1 MKCKYCGSDL
11 IDGTNFCVKCGNRN
25 DEESQPSDRQKK
37 TRDRA
42 NNKPVVVTISI
53 ITVIVLIAVIALI
66 ILCLPPSKR
75 KIGLDALEYANIDGA
90 YTVSDIVVSKANQ
103 DNGFLADV
111 HIEAVNKDN
120 NDIDQIQLYIN
131 YTRNG
136 LKYDKNLSGE
146 VEASVYPNHNPTE
159 KDVFPLPEILLEIK
173 ETSESSKSSAPED
186 GITIDID
193 YEHIVVSE
201 KTAEVP
207 ITIGADYANAN
218 GESTITVQYTYEGDY
233 VWSGENAVTVDL
245 QPKTSIP
252 EELIKDDIKNNTFL
266 YNGFISE
273 ELDGS
278 YMTSAATSVQYGDL
292 CNKAEVKTEFSW
304 QNDAVK
310 LTGNL
315 LLLYDYKDDRWV
327 FSDGQIDTDSVN
339 AEWSYGLDEELL
351 VEQLPEIIANHCT
364 ENSDI
369 SNIEIVNVDPQGGKT
384 IVTVNYNSVQKPFL
398 FNNIIE
404 LDYNA
409 TVLQGYQV
417 GEVREISSD
426 YAGINGDFD
435 EDVSV
440 NYSTNLAGTTPSGM
454 SQSGTAT
461 VHLHINENG
470 EAYLSGK
477 IGTIPLDNSGTIEYP
492 TGTLTLTTCEKEVNV
507 DYVLIFK
514 CNADIFYKITPTL
527 TYCDGKLSGNI
538 YCKSVAVGVDDFSID
553 IQ

>member
-11 IDGTNFCVKCGNRN
+11 IDGTNFCVKCGKRN
-25 DEESQPSDRQKK
+25 DEEIQPGDRQKK
-37 TRDRA
+37 TRGRA

-53 ITVIVLIAVIALI
+53 ITVIILIAVMALI

-146 VEASVYPNHNPTE
+146 VESSVYPNHNPTE
-159 KDVFPLPEILLEIK
+159 KDIFPLPDILLEIK
-173 ETSESSKSSAPED
+173 ESSESSKSSAPEE

-218 GESTITVQYTYEGDY
+218 GESTITVQYMYEGDY
-233 VWSGENAVTVDL
+233 IWSGENAVTVDL
-245 QPKTSIP
+245 QPKTSVP
-252 EELIKDDIKNNTFL
+252 EELIKDDIKNNTFI

-273 ELDGS
+273 ELDGA
-278 YMTSAATSVQYGDL
+278 YMVPAATSVQYGDL

-304 QNDAVK
+304 QNDAVE

-327 FSDGQIDTDSVN
+327 FSGGQIDTDNVN
-339 AEWSYGLDEELL
+339 AEWFYGLDEELL

-364 ENSDI
+364 ENNGI
-369 SNIEIVNVDPQGGKT
+369 SNIEIVNTDPQGGKT
-384 IVTVNYNSVQKPFL
+384 IVTVDYNSVQKPFL
-398 FNNIIE
+398 FKNIIE

-409 TVLQGYQV
+409 TVLQGYQL

-426 YAGINGDFD
+426 YVGINGDFD

-470 EAYLSGK
+470 EAYISGR

-492 TGTLTLTTCEKEVNV
+492 NGALTLTTCEKEVNV

-514 CNADIFYKITPTL
+514 CNADIFYKITPSL
-527 TYCDGKLSGNI
+527 TYSDGKLSGNI
-538 YCKSVAVGVDDFSID
+538 YCKSVAIGVDDFSID

>member
-25 DEESQPSDRQKK
+25 DEEIQPSDRQKK

-42 NNKPVVVTISI
+42 NNKPVVATISI

-173 ETSESSKSSAPED
+173 ESSESSKSSAPED

-218 GESTITVQYTYEGDY
+218 GESTITVQYTYEGNY
-233 VWSGENAVTVDL
+233 VWSGENTVTVDL
-245 QPKTSIP
+245 QPKTSVP
-252 EELIKDDIKNNTFL
+252 EELIKDDIKNNSFL

-278 YMTSAATSVQYGDL
+278 YMTSAATSVQYGD
-292 CNKAEVKTEFSW
+292 
-304 QNDAVK
+304 
-310 LTGNL
+310 
-315 LLLYDYKDDRWV
+315 
-327 FSDGQIDTDSVN
+327 
-339 AEWSYGLDEELL
+339 
-351 VEQLPEIIANHCT
+351 
-364 ENSDI
+364 
-369 SNIEIVNVDPQGGKT
+369 
-384 IVTVNYNSVQKPFL
+384 
-398 FNNIIE
+398 
-404 LDYNA
+404 
-409 TVLQGYQV
+409 
-417 GEVREISSD
+417 
-426 YAGINGDFD
+426 FD

-454 SQSGTAT
+454 SPSGTAT

-470 EAYLSGK
+470 EAHLSGK
-477 IGTIPLDNSGTIEYP
+477 IGTVPLDNSGTIEYP
-492 TGTLTLTTCEKEVNV
+492 TGTLTLTMCEKEVNV
-507 DYVLIFK
+507 DYVLVFN
-514 CNADIFYKITPTL
+514 CNADILYKITPTL

-538 YCKSVAVGVDDFSID
+538 YCKSVAIGVDDFSID